1 MGLKTLTER
10 LNDEEMT
17 DYFTGLF
24 PKDHPKNVKFCIN
37 FFTSIGLGA
46 LTIGPRKFLKE
57 QQKRAIEERREEI
70 EKLQRLGKALKNDGD
85 DGDGEDDSSDD
96 SGSDSSGGSD
106 TSDSSDSGARG
117 RSRSRSRSDR
127 RGGREQERGGQG
139 G

>member
-1 MGLKTLTER
+1 MGLKKLTER

-17 DYFTGLF
+17 DYFAGLF

-70 EKLQRLGKALKNDGD
+70 EKLQRLGKALKNDSEESD
-85 DGDGEDDSSDD
+85 DSDD
-96 SGSDSSGGSD
+96 SGSDGSG
-106 TSDSSDSGARG
+106 SDSSDTSNSGD
-117 RSRSRSRSDR
+117 SDDSADSGENR
-127 RGGREQERGGQG
+127 RG
-139 G
+139 